1 MTQSGACW
9 RWAAR
14 AVVCWAVF
22 SSAGAWAASVQ
33 VDVVDEAGRPV
44 NGAVAFLESAAAKA
58 VLFTSEMSIEASVNG
73 PRPKEPTVRSCPLL
87 GETTGVS
94 PSRDP
99 CMTNTPKARS
109 MA

>member
-44 NGAVAFLESAAAKA
+44 HGAVAFLESAAASA
-58 VLFTSEMSIEASVNG
+58 
-73 PRPKEPTVRSCPLL
+73 
-87 GETTGVS
+87 
-94 PSRDP
+94 
-99 CMTNTPKARS
+99 
-109 MA
+109 